1 MNLLSIG
8 TTAAGYSDNQQEL
21 LVMMQGS
28 WTWKEYSA
36 LVLQLEDVK
45 EEWVGL
51 TWQGT
56 KN

>member
-45 EEWVGL
+45 EEWEGL